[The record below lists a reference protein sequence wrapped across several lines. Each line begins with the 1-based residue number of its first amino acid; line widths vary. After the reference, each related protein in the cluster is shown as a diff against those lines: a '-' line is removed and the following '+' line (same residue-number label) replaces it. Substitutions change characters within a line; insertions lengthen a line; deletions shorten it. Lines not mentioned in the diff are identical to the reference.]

1 MRREVLNKVPELPP
15 DYQLD
20 SSHPDILV
28 LRRPDATAVASFSAG
43 WFAVEAVERAA
54 VKDLHRPW
62 WRRIFGG

>member
-1 MRREVLNKVPELPP
+1 MRREALNKVPELPP

-28 LRRPDATAVASFSAG
+28 LRRPDGTAVASFSAE
-43 WFAVEAVERAA
+43 WFAIEAVERAA
-54 VKDLHRPW
+54 VKDLHGPW